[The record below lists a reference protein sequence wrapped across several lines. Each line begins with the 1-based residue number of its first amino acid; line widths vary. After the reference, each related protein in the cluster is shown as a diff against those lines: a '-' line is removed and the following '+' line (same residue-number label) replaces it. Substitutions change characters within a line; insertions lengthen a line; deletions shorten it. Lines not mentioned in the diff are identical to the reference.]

1 LAVVAC
7 GEFTA
12 QPRSGYHAPVP
23 AENQPTQGQPTE
35 SQPTESQPTESQ
47 HRAAAVILASGAGV
61 RVGGALNKVY
71 MPLGGRSV
79 VAWSLRTFA
88 VAEGVGALLLV
99 VRPQDQG
106 LAEQVLTAE
115 TSAEATGWP
124 TVEIIH
130 GGVQRQDSE
139 LMALRQLAPRIG
151 SGEIDVVLMHD
162 AARPLVSGDL
172 VSAVLAAASE
182 PGGAVPGVPT
192 PGLVMASED
201 GGVAAADL
209 GTMMAMQTPQGFLAA
224 PLLAAYEQAA
234 ADGFYGTDT
243 AACMTRY
250 CGLPARCV
258 PGEDR
263 NIKITYPHDLV
274 IAEKFL
280 AFAGRLPCTR

>member
-1 LAVVAC
+1 V
-7 GEFTA
+7 
-12 QPRSGYHAPVP
+12 PDNHAPGRQHHT
-23 AENQPTQGQPTE
+23 AGANQHHAAAGNQHRATGAN
-35 SQPTESQPTESQ
+35 Q

-61 RVGGALNKVY
+61 RVGGTLNKVY
-71 MPLGGRSV
+71 MPLGGTAV
-79 VAWSLRTFA
+79 VGWSLRRFA
-88 VAEGVGALLLV
+88 ATAGIGALLLV

-106 LAEQVLTAE
+106 LAEEVLAAE
-115 TSAEATGWP
+115 SPAASTGWP
-124 TVEIIH
+124 TVEIVH

-139 LMALRQLAPRIG
+139 LMALRHLAPRIA
-151 SGEIDVVLMHD
+151 SGEIDMVLMHD

-172 VSAVLAAASE
+172 VAAVLTAAGE
-182 PGGAVPGVPT
+182 PGGAVPGVPR

-201 GGVAAADL
+201 GGVAEADL
-209 GTMMAMQTPQGFLAA
+209 GTMMAMQTPQGFPAA

-250 CGLPARCV
+250 CGLSARCV

-280 AFAGRLPCTR
+280 ACEGRLPCAR

>member
-1 LAVVAC
+1 VHTGQ
-7 GEFTA
+7 GESEPTA
-12 QPRSGYHAPVP
+12 
-23 AENQPTQGQPTE
+23 
-35 SQPTESQPTESQ
+35 SQPTAGRPTPSQPTSSQPASSQ

-88 VAEGVGALLLV
+88 ATAGIGALLLV

-106 LAEQVLTAE
+106 LAEEVLAAE
-115 TSAEATGWP
+115 TPAASWP
-124 TVEIIH
+124 AVEIVH
-130 GGVQRQDSE
+130 GGLQRQDSE
-139 LMALRQLAPRIG
+139 LMALRHLAPRIG
-151 SGEIDVVLMHD
+151 SGEIDVVLIHD
-162 AARPLVSGDL
+162 AARPLVSSDL
-172 VSAVLAAASE
+172 VAAVLVAAGA
-182 PGGAVPGVPT
+182 PGGAVPGVPR
-192 PGLVMASED
+192 PGLVLASED
-201 GGVAAADL
+201 GGVAVADL
-209 GTMMAMQTPQGFLAA
+209 GTMMAMQTPQGFPAA

-280 AFAGRLPCTR
+280 ACHGRTPCAR